1 MSDSRA
7 LWVLGVLNVLCLVCL
22 VLSSWCFL
30 VDLRAAEVC
39 AIVIF
44 MGVVGSDSIFS
55 VEFSIVCFCFVF
67 GYVCELF
74 SELVSFWFGCYCSVV
89 F

>member
-1 MSDSRA
+1 MFSPSGP
-7 LWVLGVLNVLCLVCL
+7 VELV
-22 VLSSWCFL
+22 FL

-44 MGVVGSDSIFS
+44 MGVVGSDSIFLWS
-55 VEFSIVCFCFVF
+55 FLWCVIVLF

-74 SELVSFWFGCYCSVV
+74 SELVGFLFGCYCSVV
-89 F
+89 FESYCVVCYGCWFFVG

>member
-1 MSDSRA
+1 M
-7 LWVLGVLNVLCLVCL
+7 LGVLNVLCLVRL

-44 MGVVGSDSIFS
+44 MGLVGSDSIFLWI
-55 VEFSIVCFCFVF
+55 F
-67 GYVCELF
+67 L
-74 SELVSFWFGCYCSVV
+74 
-89 F
+89 